1 MIIFVQILCLH
12 LKRFRWDK
20 TCRTKVHTYI
30 KFPMQSLDMSP
41 YFDDEMKTQFVGK
54 DTNMFDLIAVVVHD
68 GEG

>member
-1 MIIFVQILCLH
+1 
-12 LKRFRWDK
+12 
-20 TCRTKVHTYI
+20 
-30 KFPMQSLDMSP
+30 MQSLDLSP